1 VAGATVS
8 KQHTGRRFMR
18 WLLEERTE
26 EVKGLE
32 AGEGEEHHAWWQV
45 VCLTGVDY
53 FSTLVYIPGIA
64 VATAGALSPVAT
76 LLIVLLLLF
85 GMLPMYRVVTAES
98 PHGQGSIAMLQR
110 LISFWKGKL
119 FVLYL
124 LSFVATSWVITIT
137 LSASDSTAH
146 VVENP
151 FWPEAPR
158 DERILVTLA
167 LLAVLGGISLKGFR
181 EAIGIAVAVVGAYLL
196 VNLAF
201 VAAGF
206 YEIAARPQA
215 LAGWQRPSLARM
227 EARLA

>member
-1 VAGATVS
+1 VAGSTVS
-8 KQHTGRRFMR
+8 KQHTGRRFMH

-32 AGEGEEHHAWWQV
+32 AGEREEHHAWWQV
-45 VCLTGVDY
+45 VCLTSVDY

-76 LLIVLLLLF
+76 LLIVLLMLF
-85 GMLPMYRVVTAES
+85 GMLPMYRVVAAES

-119 FVLYL
+119 FVVCL
-124 LSFVATSWVITIT
+124 LGFLATSWVITIT
-137 LSASDSTAH
+137 LLASDATAH
-146 VVENP
+146 VVENS
-151 FWPEAPR
+151 FWPETLR

-167 LLAVLGGISLKGFR
+167 LLAVLGGIFLKGFR

-196 VNLAF
+196 VNLVV

-206 YEIAARPQA
+206 YEIATQPQA
-215 LAGWQRPSLARM
+215 LAGWQRPSSARM

>member
-1 VAGATVS
+1 MAGSTVS

-32 AGEGEEHHAWWQV
+32 AGEGEEQHAWWQV

-64 VATAGALSPVAT
+64 VATAGAVARRHAADRSVDAVRDVAHVPRRSGEPART
-76 LLIVLLLLF
+76 GVDRHA
-85 GMLPMYRVVTAES
+85 PEVV
-98 PHGQGSIAMLQR
+98 
-110 LISFWKGKL
+110 SFWKGKL
-119 FVLYL
+119 FVLCL
-124 LSFVATSWVITIT
+124 LGFVATSWVITIT
-137 LSASDSTAH
+137 LSASDATAH

-151 FWPEAPR
+151 FCPEAPR

-167 LLAVLGGISLKGFR
+167 LLAVLGGIFLKGFR
-181 EAIGIAVAVVGAYLL
+181 DAIGVAVAVVGTYLL
-196 VNLAF
+196 VNFAV

-206 YEIAARPQA
+206 YEIAAQPQA
-215 LAGWQRPSLARM
+215 PAGWQMPSSARM